1 MRKNQLLTTF
11 KSRRHH
17 RLQSIFCTWYNLKLC
32 VFFLVAQQFLIYFE
46 ILLVSTCIYILFFRY
61 LKNLKEILN
70 LAHNFLCCAKYIYKN
85 FSSTENQAYML
96 DIFFTTGSSKIL
108 LFSSRKDSFSQIVKN
123 SEKKI
128 CNVIL
133 ISFCTTR

>member
-1 MRKNQLLTTF
+1 M
-11 KSRRHH
+11 
-17 RLQSIFCTWYNLKLC
+17 
-32 VFFLVAQQFLIYFE
+32 FFLVAQQFLIYFE

-70 LAHNFLCCAKYIYKN
+70 LAHNFLSCAKYIYKN

-96 DIFFTTGSSKIL
+96 DIFFTTGSSEIL

-133 ISFCTTR
+133 ISFCTTRSYRNWTIAKTFKQRYSKPHG